1 MDADLSSRKVKMKN
15 PKLSD
20 TQLEAVRSKVKQKAS
35 TKLKIRKFW
44 VAVIEEPESIDV
56 GESNY
61 IIMMDVM
68 TCGPGDDF
76 DGFYQVF
83 VPEELFNKRV
93 ELFRA
98 GHRLVLVAET
108 DDTPILYL
116 RDAWFDRGEL
126 L

>member
-1 MDADLSSRKVKMKN
+1 MN
-15 PKLSD
+15 YPKLNKN
-20 TQLEAVRSKVKQKAS
+20 QLKALRSKVKQKAS
-35 TKLKIRKFW
+35 TKIKLKKFW
-44 VAVIEEPESIDV
+44 VAVMEEPQFEDINDDEYV
-56 GESNY
+56 VF
-61 IIMMDVM
+61 IDVM

-83 VPEELFNKRV
+83 VPKELFNKRV

-98 GHRLVLVAET
+98 GHRLVLMAET
-108 DDTPILYL
+108 DGTHILYL